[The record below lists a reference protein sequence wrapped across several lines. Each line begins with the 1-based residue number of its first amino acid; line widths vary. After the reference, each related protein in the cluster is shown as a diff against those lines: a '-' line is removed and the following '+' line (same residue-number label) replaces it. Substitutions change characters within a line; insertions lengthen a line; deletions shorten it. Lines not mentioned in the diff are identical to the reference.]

1 VTIARLGQGP
11 DGLRLGLLCG
21 EAVDGPNTFTGTS
34 VEVRIKRPVRELLE
48 EMLYQGFEH
57 HYALVWQ
64 DVRQELVELSR
75 LLSIPCVT
83 F

>member
-1 VTIARLGQGP
+1 M
-11 DGLRLGLLCG
+11 
-21 EAVDGPNTFTGTS
+21 DGPNTFTGTS
-34 VEVRIKRPVRELLE
+34 VEVRVQRPVREILDA
-48 EMLYQGFEH
+48 MLYQGFEH

-64 DVRQELVELSR
+64 DVQRELMELSL

>member
-1 VTIARLGQGP
+1 
-11 DGLRLGLLCG
+11 
-21 EAVDGPNTFTGTS
+21 VDGPNTFTGTS

-48 EMLYQGFEH
+48 EMLYQGVEH
-57 HYALVWQ
+57 HYAVVWQ
-64 DVRQELVELSR
+64 DMRQELVELSR